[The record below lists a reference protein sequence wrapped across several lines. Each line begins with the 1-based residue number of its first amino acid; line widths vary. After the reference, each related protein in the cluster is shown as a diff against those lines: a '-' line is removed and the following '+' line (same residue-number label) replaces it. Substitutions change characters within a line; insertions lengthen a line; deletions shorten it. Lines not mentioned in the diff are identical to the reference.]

1 MTFLRINSWTA
12 HFSRG
17 HWVRS

>member
-1 MTFLRINSWTA
+1 MTFLRINSRTA